1 MSRIAKQPIILP
13 AGVTAVLDG
22 GKLSINGPLGA
33 LSRQFR
39 DDVKIDITPDG
50 IVVAPSHKSILA
62 NALSGTYASHLRNMV
77 EGVTKGF
84 EKKLLIE
91 GVGLRYAVNGDK
103 IKLDLGFS
111 HPVELAIPA
120 GLKVVTEKNQMT
132 VSGIDK
138 ELVGGFSA
146 KVRSLK
152 KTEPYKGK
160 GIRYSDEV
168 VRRKQGKKAGA
179 TA

>member
-1 MSRIAKQPIILP
+1 MSRIAKQPIVLP
-13 AGVTAVLDG
+13 TGVTANFNAGEFSVKG
-22 GKLSINGPLGA
+22 SLGE
-33 LSRQFR
+33 LSRRFR
-39 DDVKIDITPDG
+39 DDVKISL
-50 IVVAPSHKSILA
+50 APEGVIIAPAHGSILA
-62 NALSGTYASHLRNMV
+62 NALSGTYASHIRNMI

-91 GVGLRYAVNGDK
+91 GVGYRYAATGDK

-111 HPVELAIPA
+111 HPVEVSVPV

-132 VSGIDK
+132 ITGIDK

-146 KVRSLK
+146 KIRALK

-160 GIRYSDEV
+160 GIRYHDEV
-168 VRRKQGKKAGA
+168 IRRKQGKKAGA